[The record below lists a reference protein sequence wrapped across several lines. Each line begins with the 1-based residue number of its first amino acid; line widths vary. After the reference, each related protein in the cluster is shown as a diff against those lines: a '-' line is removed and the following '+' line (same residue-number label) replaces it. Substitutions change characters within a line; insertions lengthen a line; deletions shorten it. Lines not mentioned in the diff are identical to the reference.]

1 MSDPCD
7 TMDCSLPGSSV
18 HRIFQV
24 RILEWVAI
32 SFSQPEDSS
41 LPRDQTHTSWL
52 TGRFFT
58 AEPPGKPSYWNWT
71 IPVIEVLE
79 IIPVIEVLEIKPVVE
94 ILEIMVLKKKN
105 MLTSVF
111 EQVTKNIQMNKW
123 YWKNYRL
130 FFPQA
135 KKFLLGKDIAL
146 SYR

>member
-41 LPRDQTHTSWL
+41 LPRDQTHTSCL

-94 ILEIMVLKKKN
+94 ILEIMVLKNKNKKKTRS
-105 MLTSVF
+105 LLYL
-111 EQVTKNIQMNKW
+111 NKLQKIYKW
-123 YWKNYRL
+123 TNDIERIID
-130 FFPQA
+130 FFSP
-135 KKFLLGKDIAL
+135 KLRNFYLVKI
-146 SYR
+146 

>member
-94 ILEIMVLKKKN
+94 ILEIMVLKKKHAHFCIW
-105 MLTSVF
+105 TSYKKYTN
-111 EQVTKNIQMNKW
+111 EQMILKELST
-123 YWKNYRL
+123 
-130 FFPQA
+130 FFPPSQE
-135 KKFLLGKDIAL
+135 I
-146 SYR
+146 STW

>member
-94 ILEIMVLKKKN
+94 ILEIMVLKKKTCS
-105 MLTSVF
+105 LLYL
-111 EQVTKNIQMNKW
+111 NKLQKIYKW
-123 YWKNYRL
+123 TNDIERIID
-130 FFPQA
+130 FFSP
-135 KKFLLGKDIAL
+135 KPRNFYLVKI
-146 SYR
+146 